1 MLIRYKNVL
10 SEITQVQII
19 NIPALNNI
27 QALKLQAIDADP
39 IYVITGEHT
48 ERIINNM
55 MTRICTDLS
64 KYDVYDKTI
73 SQSSHYDKYLYTV
86 QKDFKAPWSEE
97 YIAHKINENDTRFY
111 VVIRRK
117 QNKIWATIEDNY
129 LYTPYFIDGHTR
141 TVAKTD
147 ETEYNNTEIVLNIV
161 WDHILYQLFIYP
173 EKEQQNDRKS
183 ISI

>member
-1 MLIRYKNVL
+1 MLIRYKNIL

-19 NIPALNNI
+19 NCVPALNNI
-27 QALKLQAIDADP
+27 QALKLQATDSDP
-39 IYVITGEHT
+39 MYVITGEHT

-73 SQSSHYDKYLYTV
+73 MRNYTESQSSHYDKYLYTV

-97 YIAHKINENDTRFY
+97 YIAHKINENDQRFY
-111 VVIRRK
+111 LVIRRK

-129 LYTPYFIDGHTR
+129 LYTPYFVDGNTR

-161 WDHILYQLFIYP
+161 WDHIRYQLFIYP
-173 EKEQQNDRKS
+173 EKEQ
-183 ISI
+183 